1 MIFASAILGQIKSP
15 RSLEKKNRCRKEKV
29 QNICKIL
36 NKKKIKMYIAI
47 LFKDKEFLFEK
58 TIF

>member
-1 MIFASAILGQIKSP
+1 MQVNFKL
-15 RSLEKKNRCRKEKV
+15 LENKYNKWKEKV